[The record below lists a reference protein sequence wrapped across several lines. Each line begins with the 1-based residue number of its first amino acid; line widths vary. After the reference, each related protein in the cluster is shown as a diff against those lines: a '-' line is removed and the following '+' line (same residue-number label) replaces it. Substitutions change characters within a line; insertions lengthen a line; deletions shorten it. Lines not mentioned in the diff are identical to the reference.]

1 MREQKAWPM
10 CWSLPI
16 IRNNEYRVTEEDFM
30 LKLFIVALRRLS
42 KNLYILS
49 MKFGLLTL
57 LFLRLFLISGYSQ
70 QRVPWGYHIDSI
82 PSNGIELD
90 QGWKFSPGDDTAWAK
105 PGFDDKNW
113 KTVDLSAFKTEI
125 LPDLKGKNIGWL
137 RTRIYFDSSIRNNSM
152 ALVINQLGASIIYVD
167 GSPLVS
173 LGKINPYGYSQP
185 SNPHGKPFLLQGNL
199 GSDTISLAIRY
210 ASQFPSLV
218 WFQKKKSKLIDI
230 RISPW
235 PIALNEFQQS
245 LIEPRPQL
253 ALSFVAITLGLLFL
267 SLYTFFI
274 SEKINVLFAGF
285 CFALALSM
293 AVNYQLEQA
302 NMDLNAFAWMNL
314 ASNFIDKLI
323 GVAVLSLMAMA
334 VLGRITTFQLCLFLY
349 MMVVDTIL
357 EIYFGGSLFQKIQND
372 ILRVVF
378 TYELCRITI
387 LGFIRSKYFMGV
399 IGVTSSLVNIFY
411 FINKSL
417 PPHFYDDYLRFNL
430 FFNFIMFTL
439 YVAYNYASNSR
450 KLLLQIAHNKR
461 LSEEKHQILLQQ
473 NTTLEHQVSE
483 RTAELSQSL
492 QDLRDA
498 QAQLIQSE
506 KMASLGELTAGI
518 AHEIQNPL
526 NFVNNFAEVNTEL
539 IDEMEGELK
548 AGNPEAAEKIAGSI
562 RQNLDK
568 ISHHGKRADAI
579 VKGMLLHS
587 RSSSEQKEPTDINSL
602 ADEYFRLSYHG
613 LRAKDKMFNATMSQ
627 ELDPR
632 LGLASVVAPD
642 IGRALLNLF
651 NNAFYSVSEKKKRLG
666 DGYEPKVSL
675 STMKQTGKIQ
685 IIVYDNGL
693 GISAKLVDK
702 IFNPFF
708 TSKPAGQGTGL
719 GLSMS
724 YDIITKEHG
733 GSLSVKTMEGE
744 YAQFL
749 IELPV
754 PDQG

>member
-1 MREQKAWPM
+1 
-10 CWSLPI
+10 
-16 IRNNEYRVTEEDFM
+16 
-30 LKLFIVALRRLS
+30 
-42 KNLYILS
+42 
-49 MKFGLLTL
+49 
-57 LFLRLFLISGYSQ
+57 
-70 QRVPWGYHIDSI
+70 
-82 PSNGIELD
+82 
-90 QGWKFSPGDDTAWAK
+90 
-105 PGFDDKNW
+105 
-113 KTVDLSAFKTEI
+113 
-125 LPDLKGKNIGWL
+125 
-137 RTRIYFDSSIRNNSM
+137 M